1 MAGRPSSKFE
11 VNLNK
16 IDESLENIKV
26 FASNSRSRESQET
39 QTSDFLD
46 VRNPS
51 PKEVPGLVPPT
62 LAPSNPTAFKHYTGL
77 FY

>member
-1 MAGRPSSKFE
+1 MAGRPSTKLE

-51 PKEVPGLVPPT
+51 PKEVPGL
-62 LAPSNPTAFKHYTGL
+62 GL
-77 FY
+77 SLKY